1 MMQLVTIIP
10 SQIMTTPLVSTLTPF
25 MIVMGYASPTSTN
38 VEYVAVQEFQKEIA
52 IVMENNSMLLE
63 FVEEV
68 VRRI

>member
-1 MMQLVTIIP
+1 
-10 SQIMTTPLVSTLTPF
+10 

-68 VRRI
+68 VRKI